1 MTKSFIMSPLPLFVD
16 GDLVVF
22 RCVVQKEKHLTAVD
36 GRGLKMADCMYK
48 TFLEGSFPVVLIV
61 IPNLQNIKDTMV

>member
-1 MTKSFIMSPLPLFVD
+1 MSPLPLFVD

-36 GRGLKMADCMYK
+36 GRGLKMAGCTYM
-48 TFLEGSFPVVLIV
+48 TFLEGSFPAALNN
-61 IPNLQNIKDTMV
+61 IPSFQNIE